1 MAEIKWVKIVT
12 DIFDNRKIRQIESL
26 PEGDTIIVIWFK
38 LLCLAGTIN
47 DNGNIYITEEI
58 PYTDETLSTQFNRPL
73 KIIQL
78 ALQTFQS
85 FGMIEIIDDIL
96 KVSNWESYQ
105 NVAGMEKIRENT
117 RKRVADYRARKRL
130 GVVSTGNQ
138 CVYCGR
144 NANTVDH
151 IIPISKGGK
160 NEYDNLVPCCKS
172 CNSSKKDKDLV
183 DFLNDSF
190 TLTHQNIDHE
200 LVRTNEKLM
209 KYVSWDNNTG
219 CYVTVTQS
227 NAIDKNKNKNRIDKN
242 RISNIFIVY
251 EEEIGSLTPF
261 QVEKLESYL
270 DDLSEEMII
279 EAIKRASSY
288 NKRSLSYIEGILK
301 NWIRNGYKVLAD
313 IQDEKP
319 KGKFNTVESTHGD
332 LSELYEN

>member
-1 MAEIKWVKIVT
+1 MADIKWVKIVV
-12 DIFDNRKIRQIESL
+12 DVFDNRKIKQIESL

-38 LLCLAGTIN
+38 ILCLAGTIN

-58 PYTDETLSTQFNRPL
+58 PYTDETLATQFNRPL
-73 KIIQL
+73 KTIQL

-96 KVSNWESYQ
+96 KVSNWENYQ

-117 RKRVADYRARKRL
+117 RKRVANYRTRKRL

-160 NEYDNLVPCCKS
+160 DEYDNLVPCCKS

-190 TLTHQNIDHE
+190 ILTHQCIDHE
-200 LVRTNEKLM
+200 LVKTNEKLM
-209 KYVSWDNNTG
+209 KKVKWDNDLA

-227 NAIDKNKNKNRIDKN
+227 NAIDKNRIDKNKNRID
-242 RISNIFIVY
+242 NIIKVY
-251 EEEIGSLTPF
+251 EEEIGILTPIIL
-261 QVEKLESYL
+261 EELESYL

-279 EAIKRASSY
+279 EAIKRASTY
-288 NKRSLSYIEGILK
+288 NKKSLSYIKGILN

-313 IQDEKP
+313 IEEQKTKKDDTKSRIDEIW
-319 KGKFNTVESTHGD
+319 ED
-332 LSELYEN
+332 